1 MNPKRFK
8 NTRLFCALGTMAGIG
23 LLTVSAMGEDCY
35 HIVDLGA
42 LGFTPGAEDI
52 FGINNA
58 NQAVFTAEVDGK
70 KHAMLYLP
78 VGAYTLAA
86 GVHDLHVL
94 AGAVITGDESA
105 AHDIN
110 EAGIVVGWA
119 EIGSEQHAFV
129 WRLDTDPF
137 KFVDLGTFL
146 AGDSS
151 TAFAI
156 NDDTPFPIVVGDG
169 ELLFDC
175 GCADEPPPWSDK
187 VRRAF
192 EIGRA
197 HV

>member
-8 NTRLFCALGTMAGIG
+8 NTRFLCTLGTMAGIG

-58 NQAVFTAEVDGK
+58 NQAVFTTVVAGK

-78 VGAYTLAA
+78 VGAYGLVA
-86 GVHDLHVL
+86 GVHDLNDL
-94 AGAVITGDESA
+94 AGPDIGDESA

-110 EAGIVVGWA
+110 EAGIVVGWG
-119 EIGSEQHAFV
+119 EIQGEQHAFV
-129 WRLDTDPF
+129 WRLDIDPF

-151 TAFAI
+151 IAFAI
-156 NDDTPFPIVVGDG
+156 NNDTPFPIVVGDG
-169 ELLFDC
+169 NLLFDC
-175 GCADEPPPWSDK
+175 ACQDEPPPLMMTSAAPS
-187 VRRAF
+187 RLS
-192 EIGRA
+192 
-197 HV
+197 